1 MVWIGPDIGKPHFL
15 GAVNRWYSRTEP
27 LHSGGFADKI
37 RNRYLSR
44 FYGGTVGTPSDC
56 GDRKGS
62 MVLSLT
68 PPIEYDWLIAWISS
82 KFTIAS
88 LIAVQ
93 ICHKKSGRF
102 IFRLSDGKPAES
114 HISLFWGLHNLT

>member
-44 FYGGTVGTPSDC
+44 FYGGTVGTPLDC

-62 MVLSLT
+62 IADASDR
-68 PPIEYDWLIAWISS
+68 IWLINCLNLEQIYDR
-82 KFTIAS
+82 
-88 LIAVQ
+88 LIDCRAN
-93 ICHKKSGRF
+93 
-102 IFRLSDGKPAES
+102 LS
-114 HISLFWGLHNLT
+114 